1 MARSRVSKGFGS
13 SVKRKSSQHI
23 QACRIVFID
32 IYEQVF
38 YIHLR
43 FENVKNSYDAL
54 RHDALTCER
63 RKHAEINGPV
73 REIDCDLILS
83 RGMNEDK
90 AEEAIVSCF
99 D

>member
-1 MARSRVSKGFGS
+1 MTRSRVSKGFGS
-13 SVKRKSSQHI
+13 SVERKSRQHI
-23 QACRIVFID
+23 QAFRVVFID
-32 IYEQVF
+32 IYEQVC

-43 FENVKNSYDAL
+43 FEDVKNPDDAL

-73 REIDCDLILS
+73 REIDCHLILS
-83 RGMNEDK
+83 RGMNEDEAK
-90 AEEAIVSCF
+90 EAIVSGF